1 MIDYL
6 LLAKA
11 AMLHDIGKLCYRA
24 GMTNDSEA
32 YAQFGAQWLA
42 RLLPQDDERAQQLL
56 RCVSY
61 HRRRD
66 LKTAGLAPDDWAYII
81 YLADAIAFGAEK
93 TERTAD
99 AEFDAGLCLES
110 VFNYFSDK
118 ETHKRYFLPKEMNI
132 AREINYAVRDDIK
145 ADAEDWGIGISV
157 QRLVRHPV
165 LPNRVNRCRR

>member
-24 GMTNDSEA
+24 GMTDDSEA

-93 TERTAD
+93 Q
-99 AEFDAGLCLES
+99 
-110 VFNYFSDK
+110 N
-118 ETHKRYFLPKEMNI
+118 LPPIRNLTQGC
-132 AREINYAVRDDIK
+132 A
-145 ADAEDWGIGISV
+145 W
-157 QRLVRHPV
+157 
-165 LPNRVNRCRR
+165 NRCSIIFGQGNAQALFFAEGNEYCQRNQLRRA

>member
-24 GMTNDSEA
+24 GMTDDSEA
-32 YAQFGAQWLA
+32 YAQFGSQWLA

-93 TERTAD
+93 AAR
-99 AEFDAGLCLES
+99 
-110 VFNYFSDK
+110 K
-118 ETHKRYFLPKEMNI
+118 KRNALPMRNLTPGC
-132 AREINYAVRDDIK
+132 A
-145 ADAEDWGIGISV
+145 W
-157 QRLVRHPV
+157 
-165 LPNRVNRCRR
+165 NRCSIIFRTRKRTSVIFCRRK

>member
-1 MIDYL
+1 MIDYV

-24 GMTNDSEA
+24 GMTDDSEA

-93 TERTAD
+93 AERTAD

-110 VFNYFSDK
+110 VF
-118 ETHKRYFLPKEMNI
+118 R
-132 AREINYAVRDDIK
+132 AVP
-145 ADAEDWGIGISV
+145 GIGV
-157 QRLVRHPV
+157 QLFFGQGNAQALFFAEGNEHCQRNQL
-165 LPNRVNRCRR
+165 RRS

>member
-81 YLADAIAFGAEK
+81 LRTMSVRSSFCAAYLTTAGAI
-93 TERTAD
+93 
-99 AEFDAGLCLES
+99 
-110 VFNYFSDK
+110 
-118 ETHKRYFLPKEMNI
+118 
-132 AREINYAVRDDIK
+132 
-145 ADAEDWGIGISV
+145 
-157 QRLVRHPV
+157 
-165 LPNRVNRCRR
+165 

>member
-24 GMTNDSEA
+24 GMTDDSEV

-61 HRRRD
+61 HRRCD
-66 LKTAGLAPDDWAYII
+66 LKTAGLAPDDWALRLMTWRILFI
-81 YLADAIAFGAEK
+81 WRTPLLLARK
-93 TERTAD
+93 
-99 AEFDAGLCLES
+99 
-110 VFNYFSDK
+110 
-118 ETHKRYFLPKEMNI
+118 KRNALPMRNLTQGC
-132 AREINYAVRDDIK
+132 A
-145 ADAEDWGIGISV
+145 W
-157 QRLVRHPV
+157 
-165 LPNRVNRCRR
+165 NRCSIIFRTRKRTSVIFCRRK